1 MFTDFFNQDN
11 EEYAEALAT
20 DLKMVLKYSQDY
32 EAVAL
37 LATRK
42 VTKLILRD
50 RLRCPATKFDLFTVR
65 EYLAASFS
73 MMMMMMMSLS
83 SSSSSLSSSL

>member
-65 EYLAASFS
+65 KYLTISF
-73 MMMMMMMSLS
+73 
-83 SSSSSLSSSL
+83 SSSLLLLL